1 MFANTFWVNYQF
13 ILIHVKKVLSI
24 IIVLSFAFLE
34 GNAQHDFW
42 GGAQLDAAVPMGG
55 QYDAGKSILKSKL
68 AGQFNGHLLLQ
79 YRAFNRIGLEL
90 GLAQNYQSYHLQDR
104 RFKSDHDDKYE
115 GNIKFQNFYGSY
127 HGAIQYFQP
136 IPDSYVGVY
145 VLGGYSW
152 NFIGGGSNYK
162 DVTFNPD
169 GTTLAYT
176 STYAQG
182 NKSVFFEAGVQIIT
196 DDEQNMITAGLC
208 TNFGMGDMVN
218 GNLVATQGGNVVHQD
233 YFSSGG
239 SYIGLVLKY
248 HFRFAHIEKRGPR
261 VKRDKEIKKAESV
274 IVKQP
279 DVLPAEQ
286 RKLVVSKVLKASSH
300 KITITVVEMYR
311 EDNDIISL
319 KLNDKWVLQNYTV
332 VKKPYTIEAELMPGK
347 NILVFHAENLGT
359 MPPNTASVTIHDGT
373 ETYHAELRSTLDTSA
388 VIEIDYTPAAV
399 PKVIPKGKPST
410 VPKQK
415 KVNKIK

>member
-1 MFANTFWVNYQF
+1 MRKYLFITIALCFTFF
-13 ILIHVKKVLSI
+13 D
-24 IIVLSFAFLE
+24 

-42 GGAQLDAAVPMGG
+42 GGAQLDAAVPMAGHF
-55 QYDAGKSILKSKL
+55 DAAKNILKSRV
-68 AGQFNGHLLLQ
+68 AGQFNGYLLLQ

-104 RFKSDHDDKYE
+104 RFKNDHNDKYE

-127 HGAIQYFQP
+127 HGAIQYRQP

-145 VLGGYSW
+145 LLGGYSW
-152 NFIGGGSNYK
+152 NFIGGGKDYQ

-169 GTTLAYT
+169 GTKLAYT
-176 STYAQG
+176 STYAQA
-182 NKSVFFEAGVQIIT
+182 NKSVFFEAGLQIIT

-208 TNFGMGDMVN
+208 TNFGIGDMVN
-218 GNLVATQGGNVVHQD
+218 GNLVATQGSGVVHQD
-233 YFSSGG
+233 HFSSSG

-248 HFRFAHIEKRGPR
+248 HFRFAHIDKQVPGVR
-261 VKRDKEIKKAESV
+261 RDKEIKKIEPV

-286 RKLVVSKVLKASSH
+286 RKLVVSKTLKATSH

-319 KLNDKWVLQNYTV
+319 KLNDKWILQNYTV
-332 VKKPYTIEAELMPGK
+332 VKKPHTLEAELVPGK
-347 NILVFHAENLGT
+347 NILIFHAENLGT
-359 MPPNTASVTIHDGT
+359 IPPNTASVSIYDGT
-373 ETYHAELRSTLDTSA
+373 ETYYAELKSTLDTSA
-388 VIEIDYTPAAV
+388 VIEIDYTAPVA
-399 PKVIPKGKPST
+399 PKVIPKAKPAT
-410 VPKQK
+410 VLKTK
-415 KVNKIK
+415 KVNKTK